1 MERAEVPSMIREQR
15 LSRWIEEYS
24 DSILHTCFLYLSDQ
38 GQAEDATQDTWIKAW
53 KHMNDFERQGIV
65 HEKAWLLRIAINT
78 CKDYR
83 RSAWFRHIDRKQALD
98 ELPPQLVSVE
108 PEDHSLTITVMELPD
123 RLKQV
128 ILLYYYQGLT
138 LVETAEALGASQSAV
153 HRRLRKAEELL
164 RVSLEGGVANE
175 GWFLITFS
183 LRQGAIP
190 PETPELQPKNRSG
203 KKLRFF

>member
-15 LSRWIEEYS
+15 LSRWIEDYS
-24 DSILHTCFLYLSDQ
+24 DSILRTCFLYLSDQ

-53 KHMNDFERQGIV
+53 KHMGDFEGQGIV

-83 RSAWFRHIDRKQALD
+83 RSAWFRHIDGKQALD
-98 ELPPQLVSVE
+98 ELPPQLVTVE
-108 PEDHSLTITVMELPD
+108 PEDRSLTMMVMDLPD

-138 LVETAEALGASQSAV
+138 IQETASVLGLSVAAV
-153 HRRLRKAEELL
+153 HRRLRKAEALL
-164 RVSLEGGVANE
+164 KSALERGE
-175 GWFLITFS
+175 S
-183 LRQGAIP
+183 H
-190 PETPELQPKNRSG
+190 E
-203 KKLRFF
+203 